1 MFWRRKAQNAR
12 HPINAML
19 NYGYGILKI
28 ELRNQ
33 VVGAGLDPSIGIMHG
48 NFRSD
53 IPLVL
58 DLMEPMRPAVD
69 RAILAF
75 ALSNVFTPEDFTI
88 NKFGGCRINPQMAK
102 LIVKQIDLSEYAA
115 LVVRQTLAFLRH

>member
-1 MFWRRKAQNAR
+1 
-12 HPINAML
+12 ML
-19 NYGYGILKI
+19 NYGYGVLKI
-28 ELRNQ
+28 ELKNQ
-33 VVGAGLDPSIGIMHG
+33 VIGAGLDPSIGILHG

-75 ALSNVFTPEDFTI
+75 ALSHVFTPEDFTI
-88 NKFGGCRINPQMAK
+88 NQVGGCRINPQMAK
-102 LIVKQIDLSEYAA
+102 QIVTQIDISEYAA
-115 LVVRQTLAFLRH
+115 SVVRQTLAFLRQ